1 MKDDSYM
8 MRASAVKT
16 LQSITLDE
24 KTVIKRSDIIET
36 EKTVALNDL
45 MHDHHFV
52 VRDYTQAQADELHL
66 SLCVRENKLV
76 FSITSPQT
84 QAFRN
89 EYSISLPP
97 FRRVVKDYFLV
108 CENYYEALR
117 TNLAMVEAIDMGRRA
132 IHNEGAELVTQY
144 TQDFLEL
151 DHATA
156 RRLFTLI
163 CILHLKRL

>member
-8 MRASAVKT
+8 TQASAVKT
-16 LQSITLDE
+16 LQAVTLDE
-24 KTVIKRSDIIET
+24 KTVIKRSDLIET
-36 EKTVALNDL
+36 EKSIALNDL

-52 VRDYTQAQADELHL
+52 VRDYPKAKQGELCL
-66 SLCVRENKLV
+66 RLATRDNKLV
-76 FSITSPQT
+76 FFISSQNNNG
-84 QAFRN
+84 FKG
-89 EYSISLPP
+89 EYNLSLSP

-117 TNLAMVEAIDMGRRA
+117 SNLTMVEAIDMGRRA
-132 IHNEGAELVTQY
+132 IHNDGADIVMELTES
-144 TQDFLEL
+144 FLEL

-163 CILHLKRL
+163 CILHLERL

>member
-1 MKDDSYM
+1 MRDDRFHANST
-8 MRASAVKT
+8 AVKT
-16 LQSITLDE
+16 LNTVTLDE
-24 KTVIKRSDIIET
+24 KTVIKRSEVIET
-36 EKTVALNDL
+36 EKSIALNDL

-52 VRDYTQAQADELHL
+52 VKDYPEAQNGELKL
-66 SLCVRENKLV
+66 SLSTKDNKLH
-76 FSITSPQT
+76 FLLTST
-84 QAFRN
+84 LN
-89 EYSISLPP
+89 DEMNKEYFISLAP
-97 FRRVVKDYFLV
+97 FRRIVKDYFLV

-132 IHNEGAELVTQY
+132 IHNDGADTVLEMTEN
-144 TQDFLEL
+144 FLKM